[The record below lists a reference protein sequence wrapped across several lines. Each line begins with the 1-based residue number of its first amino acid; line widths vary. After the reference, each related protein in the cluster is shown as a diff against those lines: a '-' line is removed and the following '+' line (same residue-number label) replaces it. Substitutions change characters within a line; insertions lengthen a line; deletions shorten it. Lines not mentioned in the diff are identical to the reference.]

1 MLDKKGDVKT
11 ISSLLKDATN
21 SDFKPNNS
29 STQNKYE
36 KADALGAVEI
46 LVNNN
51 KELRNELDEKGE
63 QNMDTKDMEILNNKI
78 EKMLAEKLEKKFDGL
93 ENDLNAI
100 KEANEKTCANGDCF
114 ADKLD
119 VLDKKIDEFGDVKTS
134 VFDLKLDVNEKIKG
148 ITESISN
155 IDKGLEDS
163 ISGINK
169 GFEDSISTLN
179 KGFEDSFT
187 GMNAKLDDTCTG
199 IECLTKRFA
208 EDDDMV
214 ECPKCQHMFSL
225 SANIV
230 SDTVVCPNCGS
241 ISKLE

>member
-1 MLDKKGDVKT
+1 MLDKKRDGKS
-11 ISSLLKDATN
+11 ISSLLKDATT
-21 SDFKPNNS
+21 SDFKPDNS

-46 LVNNN
+46 LVNDNR
-51 KELRNELDEKGE
+51 ELQNELNEKGE
-63 QNMDTKDMEILNNKI
+63 QNMDTKDMEILNSKI
-78 EKMLAEKLEKKFDGL
+78 EKMLTEKLEKKFDGL
-93 ENDLNAI
+93 EKDLNAI
-100 KEANEKTCANGDCF
+100 KETSEKTCASGDCF

-155 IDKGLEDS
+155 MDKGFEDS
-163 ISGINK
+163 LSGMNK
-169 GFEDSISTLN
+169 GFEDSLSGMN
-179 KGFEDSFT
+179 KGFEDSLS

-230 SDTVVCPNCGS
+230 GDTVVCPNCQS